1 VRREPLLAALLC
13 VLGAFVVL
21 VGTGRA
27 WVLVDVDASA
37 LLPSREVSV
46 SGADLAPGLRALG
59 LVGLAGVPAL
69 AASRGRGRLLLG
81 LVLLLVGAS
90 VLAVV
95 VRLQVGGMGLGGLAL
110 VSDPVREAGGAQ
122 GESFNLTVWSVLTAI
137 GGLVLLLA
145 GLLVIIRGRQ
155 WAALG
160 RRYEAPAVREE
171 VAASAPNAP
180 VAERELW
187 EALDRGEDPTAAQTA
202 RPDPEAR

>member
-1 VRREPLLAALLC
+1 MRREPLLAALLC

-21 VGTGRA
+21 GGAGRA
-27 WVLVDVDASA
+27 WVLVGAASP
-37 LLPSREVSV
+37 LLESREVGV
-46 SGADLAPGLRALG
+46 TGADLAPGLRALG

-69 AASRGRGRLLLG
+69 AASRGRGRQLVG
-81 LVLLLVGAS
+81 LVLLLVGAC
-90 VLAVV
+90 VMAVV
-95 VRLQVGGMGLGGLAL
+95 VRLELSRLGLGGMAL
-110 VSDPVREAGGAQ
+110 VSDPVREAGGAS
-122 GESFNLTVWSVLTAI
+122 GESFDLTVWSVLTAF

-145 GLLVIIRGRQ
+145 GLLVMVRGGQ

-160 RRYEAPAVREE
+160 RRYEAPAAREE
-171 VAASAPNAP
+171 VAAPDAP

>member
-1 VRREPLLAALLC
+1 MRREPLLAALLC

-27 WVLVDVDASA
+27 WVLVDVGASA
-37 LLPSREVSV
+37 LLPSREVGV

-81 LVLLLVGAS
+81 VVLLLVGAS

-122 GESFNLTVWSVLTAI
+122 GESFDLTVWSVLTAF

-145 GLLVIIRGRQ
+145 GLLVIVRGRQ

-160 RRYEAPAVREE
+160 PRYEAPAVREE
-171 VAASAPNAP
+171 VAAPAPNGS